1 MKILIAK
8 ETPCSSKKHCSN
20 SFHVVNGTYNKT
32 TYGIYFVVYTTR
44 EFYDGFMEVLLWVF
58 SKRERIT
65 LRLLNAVAIPSVCLL
80 SVVCDVGA
88 PYSGG

>member
-1 MKILIAK
+1 MLLTLQENFTMDLWKSYFGFLAK
-8 ETPCSSKKHCSN
+8 
-20 SFHVVNGTYNKT
+20 G
-32 TYGIYFVVYTTR
+32 
-44 EFYDGFMEVLLWVF
+44 
-58 SKRERIT
+58 ERIT